1 MMTGGLNLNQ
11 PHNECKVLRFAIIL
25 RFIIQPLDAT
35 AVRTLGVS
43 TIAVSTLHC
52 NIAYQSII
60 LFHLNN
66 ERDTRSNVMVFF
78 DPYI

>member
-1 MMTGGLNLNQ
+1 MPGDVKLNQ
-11 PHNECKVLRFAIIL
+11 PHNECKVLRFAIIP

-52 NIAYQSII
+52 NIAYQSTI
-60 LFHLNN
+60 LFHLNT
-66 ERDTRSNVMVFF
+66 ERDTRSKGMVFF